1 MLKPALRQGWRDRS
15 TVRFGV
21 APAHAVVVG
30 PVDGATGS
38 LLSLIDG
45 TRSIDQLER
54 EAKALQLPPDH
65 ARELVGRLD
74 AAGLLDSPAPG
85 APATEALQAD
95 LPAFD
100 RLRPDRAALSVR
112 HRDATSA
119 DERLWARSAAR
130 VRVRG
135 TGRVG
140 ASIAALLSAAGVGDV
155 EVLDGGRVEPWDVL
169 PAGFPADRVGE
180 RRDVSARRLV
190 NAHSPWT
197 RRPRTTTRSTWTV
210 RPDRTAP
217 FAQPPPSDPPAVS
230 TRSAPSAQVT
240 DDFSASPGEPAL
252 ALTVLAPRDGLAAY
266 APDPRLAEPLL
277 ASGIPHL
284 YAGVI
289 EATGVVGP
297 LVLPGDT
304 ACAGCWELR
313 RTDTEPAWPRL
324 LAQWRSGRAAPVV
337 PACDAALATTVAGLA
352 ATQVLTFLD
361 GYLPPCTGARTEL
374 ALPCM
379 SWDVDQIEAHPDC
392 ACGAARSPATAATSD
407 PRPRH
412 ATMTECPRPG
422 PKRVGGTV
430 PA

>member
-1 MLKPALRQGWRDRS
+1 MLKPALRRGWRDRA

-30 PVDGATGS
+30 PLDSATGS

-45 TRSIDQLER
+45 TRSVEQLER
-54 EAKALQLPPDH
+54 EAKALQLPPGH
-65 ARELVGRLD
+65 AREIVGRLD
-74 AAGLLDSPAPG
+74 AAGLLETPARG
-85 APATEALQAD
+85 TPATEALQAD

-100 RLRPDRAALSVR
+100 RLRPDLAALSVR
-112 HRDATSA
+112 HRDSAGA
-119 DERLWARSAAR
+119 DERLWARHSAR

-140 ASIAALLSAAGVGDV
+140 ASIAALLSAAGVGQVDV
-155 EVLDGGRVEPWDVL
+155 QDGGRVEPWDVL

-190 NAHSPWT
+190 SASSPWT
-197 RRPRTTTRSTWTV
+197 RRTGPRTG
-210 RPDRTAP
+210 RTG
-217 FAQPPPSDPPAVS
+217 
-230 TRSAPSAQVT
+230 RSARPADGASAPP
-240 DDFSASPGEPAL
+240 DEAPL

-266 APDPRLAEPLL
+266 APDPRLAESYL
-277 ASGIPHL
+277 ATGMPHL

-289 EATGVVGP
+289 EATAVVGP
-297 LVLPGDT
+297 LVLPGDS

-313 RTDTEPAWPRL
+313 RTDAEPAWPRL

-361 GYLPPCTGARTEL
+361 GHLPPCTGARTEL

-379 SWDVDQIEAHPDC
+379 SWDIDQIEAHPEC
-392 ACGAARSPATAATSD
+392 PCGAARSPATAAASD

-412 ATMTECPRPG
+412 ATMTE
-422 PKRVGGTV
+422 
-430 PA
+430 

>member
-1 MLKPALRQGWRDRS
+1 MLKPALRRGWRDSS

-21 APAHAVVVG
+21 APAHAVVMG
-30 PVDGATGS
+30 PVDSATGS

-45 TRSIDQLER
+45 TRSVEQLER
-54 EAKALQLPPDH
+54 EATALQLPPEH
-65 ARELVGRLD
+65 TREVVHRLD
-74 AAGLLDSPAPG
+74 AAGLLDTPT
-85 APATEALQAD
+85 PATPVGEALPTD

-100 RLRPDRAALSVR
+100 RLRPDLAGLSVH
-112 HRDATSA
+112 HRDRTGP
-119 DERLWARSAAR
+119 DERMWARRSAR

-140 ASIAALLSAAGVGDV
+140 ASIAALLSAAGVGQV

-169 PAGFPADRVGE
+169 PAGFSADRVGA

-190 NAHSPWT
+190 NECSPWT
-197 RRPRTTTRSTWTV
+197 KRPRSSPGAAPSGTT
-210 RPDRTAP
+210 
-217 FAQPPPSDPPAVS
+217 PPSGEE
-230 TRSAPSAQVT
+230 RI
-240 DDFSASPGEPAL
+240 GEPGPL
-252 ALTVLAPRDGLAAY
+252 VLTVLAPRDGLAAY

-277 ASGIPHL
+277 TSGIPHL
-284 YAGVI
+284 YAGVV

-313 RTDTEPAWPRL
+313 RTEVEPAWPRL
-324 LAQWRSGRAAPVV
+324 LAQWRSGRAAPAV

-374 ALPCM
+374 ALPCT
-379 SWDVDQIEAHPDC
+379 SWDIDRIEAHPEC
-392 ACGAARSPATAATSD
+392 VCGAARSPATAAASD

-412 ATMTECPRPG
+412 ATMTE
-422 PKRVGGTV
+422 
-430 PA
+430 

>member
-1 MLKPALRQGWRDRS
+1 MLKPALRRGWRDRA

-38 LLSLIDG
+38 LLDLIDG
-45 TRSIDQLER
+45 TRSIEELER
-54 EAKALQLPPDH
+54 EAKALQLPPGH

-85 APATEALQAD
+85 APAAEALQAD

-100 RLRPDRAALSVR
+100 RLRPDLAALSVC
-112 HRDATSA
+112 HRDGTGA
-119 DERLWARSAAR
+119 DERLWARRSAR

-140 ASIAALLSAAGVGDV
+140 ASIAALLSAAGVGQV

-169 PAGFPADRVGE
+169 PAGFSPDRVGE

-190 NAHSPWT
+190 NEYSPWA
-197 RRPRTTTRSTWTV
+197 RRPHASLRSAHGASLGS
-210 RPDRTAP
+210 AP
-217 FAQPPPSDPPAVS
+217 CASLDGPPPGDPP
-230 TRSAPSAQVT
+230 
-240 DDFSASPGEPAL
+240 L

-266 APDPRLAEPLL
+266 APDPRLAESLV
-277 ASGIPHL
+277 ATGMPHL
-284 YAGVI
+284 YVGVI

-313 RTDTEPAWPRL
+313 RTDVEPAWLRL
-324 LAQWRSGRAAPVV
+324 LAQWRSGRASPVV

-352 ATQVLTFLD
+352 ATQVLTYLD

-379 SWDVDQIEAHPDC
+379 SWNIDQIEAHPEC
-392 ACGAARSPATAATSD
+392 ACGAARSPATAAASD

-412 ATMTECPRPG
+412 ATMTE
-422 PKRVGGTV
+422 
-430 PA
+430 

>member
-1 MLKPALRQGWRDRS
+1 MLKPALRRGWPDRA

-30 PVDGATGS
+30 PLDSATGS

-45 TRSIDQLER
+45 TRSVEQLER
-54 EAKALQLPPDH
+54 EAKALQLPPGH
-65 ARELVGRLD
+65 AREIVGRLD
-74 AAGLLDSPAPG
+74 AAGLLDTPARG
-85 APATEALQAD
+85 TPATEALQAD

-100 RLRPDRAALSVR
+100 RLRPDLAALSVR
-112 HRDATSA
+112 HRDSAGA
-119 DERLWARSAAR
+119 DERMWARRSAR

-140 ASIAALLSAAGVGDV
+140 ASIAALLSAAGVGQVDV
-155 EVLDGGRVEPWDVL
+155 YDGGRVEPWDVL
-169 PAGFPADRVGE
+169 PAGFPADHVGE

-190 NAHSPWT
+190 SASSPWKRRTGRPT
-197 RRPRTTTRSTWTV
+197 RATGDAPNLSEES
-210 RPDRTAP
+210 PTA
-217 FAQPPPSDPPAVS
+217 
-230 TRSAPSAQVT
+230 
-240 DDFSASPGEPAL
+240 L
-252 ALTVLAPRDGLAAY
+252 MVLAPRDGLAAY
-266 APDPRLAEPLL
+266 APDPRLAEPFL
-277 ASGIPHL
+277 AAGIPHL
-284 YAGVI
+284 FVGVI

-297 LVLPGDT
+297 LVLPGES

-313 RTDTEPAWPRL
+313 RTDAEPAWPQL

-361 GYLPPCTGARTEL
+361 GHLPPCTGARTEL

-379 SWDVDQIEAHPDC
+379 SWDTDQIEAHPEC
-392 ACGAARSPATAATSD
+392 PCGAARSSTTAAASD

-412 ATMTECPRPG
+412 ATMTE
-422 PKRVGGTV
+422 
-430 PA
+430 

>member
-1 MLKPALRQGWRDRS
+1 MIKPALRRGWRDRS

-21 APAHAVVVG
+21 APAHSVVLG
-30 PVDGATGS
+30 PVDSATGS
-38 LLSLIDG
+38 LLSLLDG
-45 TRSIDQLER
+45 TRSMEQLER
-54 EAKALQLPPDH
+54 EATSALQLPPEH
-65 ARELVGRLD
+65 TREVVNRLD
-74 AAGLLDSPAPG
+74 KAGLLNTPTPASDP
-85 APATEALQAD
+85 PAGETLPTD

-100 RLRPDRAALSVR
+100 RLRPDLAGLSVH
-112 HRDATSA
+112 HRDRTGA
-119 DERLWARSAAR
+119 DARMWARRSAR

-140 ASIAALLSAAGVGDV
+140 ASIAALLSAAGVGHV

-169 PAGFPADRVGE
+169 PAGFSADRVGT
-180 RRDVSARRLV
+180 RRDVSARHLV
-190 NAHSPWT
+190 NACSPWT
-197 RRPRTTTRSTWTV
+197 ERPRSS
-210 RPDRTAP
+210 PAGEPPGTAP
-217 FAQPPPSDPPAVS
+217 PIRPARPAAPPRPAGSLRPV
-230 TRSAPSAQVT
+230 PN
-240 DDFSASPGEPAL
+240 EPVL

-266 APDPRLAEPLL
+266 APDPRLVEPLL
-277 ASGIPHL
+277 TSGIPHL

-313 RTDTEPAWPRL
+313 RTEAEPAWPRL
-324 LAQWRSGRAAPVV
+324 LAQWRSGRVAPAV

-374 ALPCM
+374 ALPCT
-379 SWDVDQIEAHPDC
+379 SWDIDRIEAHPEC
-392 ACGAARSPATAATSD
+392 ACGAARSSATAAASD

-412 ATMTECPRPG
+412 ATMTE
-422 PKRVGGTV
+422 
-430 PA
+430 

>member
-1 MLKPALRQGWRDRS
+1 MLKPALRRGWRDRS

-21 APAHAVVVG
+21 APAHAVVMG
-30 PVDGATGS
+30 PVDSATGS

-45 TRSIDQLER
+45 TRSVDQLER
-54 EAKALQLPPDH
+54 EAAALQLPPEH
-65 ARELVGRLD
+65 TREVVNRLD
-74 AAGLLDSPAPG
+74 AAGLLDTPAPASPVG
-85 APATEALQAD
+85 EALRTD

-100 RLRPDRAALSVR
+100 RLRPDLAGLSVH
-112 HRDATSA
+112 HRDRPGAE
-119 DERLWARSAAR
+119 ERMWARRSAR

-140 ASIAALLSAAGVGDV
+140 ASIAALLSAAGVGQV

-169 PAGFPADRVGE
+169 PAGFSADRVGT
-180 RRDVSARRLV
+180 RRDVSARRLI
-190 NAHSPWT
+190 NECSPWSK
-197 RRPRTTTRSTWTV
+197 RPRSSPGAAPPGTTPPSGEERIGEPGPHTQHARPARPAEDVARSMAGV
-210 RPDRTAP
+210 DRTHDAP
-217 FAQPPPSDPPAVS
+217 APPVDPPLV
-230 TRSAPSAQVT
+230 
-240 DDFSASPGEPAL
+240 
-252 ALTVLAPRDGLAAY
+252 LTVLAPRDGLAAY

-277 ASGIPHL
+277 TSGIPHL
-284 YAGVI
+284 YAGVV

-313 RTDTEPAWPRL
+313 RTEAEPAWPRL
-324 LAQWRSGRAAPVV
+324 LAQWRSGRAAPAV

-374 ALPCM
+374 ALPCT
-379 SWDVDQIEAHPDC
+379 SWDIDRIEAHPEC
-392 ACGAARSPATAATSD
+392 ACGAARSPATAAASD

-412 ATMTECPRPG
+412 ATMTG
-422 PKRVGGTV
+422 
-430 PA
+430 